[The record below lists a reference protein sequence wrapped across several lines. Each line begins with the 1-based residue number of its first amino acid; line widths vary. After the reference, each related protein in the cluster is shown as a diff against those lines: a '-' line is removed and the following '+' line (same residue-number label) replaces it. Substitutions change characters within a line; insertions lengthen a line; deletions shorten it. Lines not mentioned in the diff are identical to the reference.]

1 MILFLLRMYV
11 QINSTY
17 LLTNEQAQATQVYA
31 PRRAQSYD
39 MENVG
44 QWLTRKVRECS
55 DVM

>member
-17 LLTNEQAQATQVYA
+17 LLTHEQPHATQVYA